1 MILGVSMLGGLW
13 VPAFVLPGWV
23 RDVALA
29 LPTSWAMR
37 GLGGVTWQGHGLFA
51 VLPSVGMVMAFAVAF
66 LVLAAWR
73 LRASERALRRGLT

>member
-1 MILGVSMLGGLW
+1 MGGLW

-37 GLGGVTWQGHGLFA
+37 GVGGVTWQGQDLFA
-51 VLPSVGMVMAFAVAF
+51 VLPSVGMVAVKTSIKSSGGW
-66 LVLAAWR
+66 LVMR
-73 LRASERALRRGLT
+73 